1 MGAKKIYAEMCAR
14 VDFHSNL
21 FETGEK
27 NPYCDVLFMC
37 QRRCHAECSR
47 DDYRVLHMNLTLRAG
62 RSDRLKSLDA
72 GYTLN
77 DLLDELHQAV
87 VSGPDSGAPLLRRGH
102 FCAVGAGE
110 KTR

>member
-1 MGAKKIYAEMCAR
+1 MNKQQQQ
-14 VDFHSNL
+14 
-21 FETGEK
+21 
-27 NPYCDVLFMC
+27 

-47 DDYRVLHMNLTLRAG
+47 DDYRVLHMNLTLRGG

-87 VSGPDSGAPLLRRGH
+87 VSGPDSGARHCRQKKNEQCELWKPVARAADWR
-102 FCAVGAGE
+102 VGW
-110 KTR
+110 